1 MFFKDSDGF
10 GYTLTDFYDAG
21 QLDDVVAK
29 PSDQYNNSIR
39 KPIMP
44 LDNKGING
52 SDYKRRGSIEHQ
64 AHEVIQPN
72 LVNFIETGDKKYLKK
87 AKIDAN
93 KEYDKHGHWLW
104 NKGKD

>member
-1 MFFKDSDGF
+1 
-10 GYTLTDFYDAG
+10 
-21 QLDDVVAK
+21 
-29 PSDQYNNSIR
+29 
-39 KPIMP
+39 
-44 LDNKGING
+44 
-52 SDYKRRGSIEHQ
+52 
-64 AHEVIQPN
+64 